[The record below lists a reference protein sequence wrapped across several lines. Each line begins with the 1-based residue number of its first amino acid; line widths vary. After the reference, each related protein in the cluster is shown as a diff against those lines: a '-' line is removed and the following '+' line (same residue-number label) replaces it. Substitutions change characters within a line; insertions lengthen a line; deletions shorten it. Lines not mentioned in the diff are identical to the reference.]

1 MEKGPSGL
9 VAFRYSRVSDDKRK
23 LSRSVPE
30 QEAEG
35 LEAIA
40 ACGWVDGGSFSDP
53 DMSASRFAT
62 KARPQWAKLVD
73 DVLPSGKVGVL
84 VLWEPAR
91 GSRVLSTWALLLET
105 CQRLGI
111 LVHVTSHQQTYN
123 LRNPRHWKTLADDG
137 VKAVYDSE
145 ETSMRVLR
153 GVAGHAL
160 TGKPYG
166 QVLYGYRR
174 HYHPETKDF
183 LEQVIDEER
192 AAVVRDCAKWI
203 AAKKSLGSLV
213 EHLHERG
220 IRSPSGNE
228 RWSDTTLKQMALNP
242 GYVGKRVH
250 QGKAVGDGVWPA
262 ILSEQLQRECHDVLK
277 AEGRSKER
285 DGAVV
290 HVLSGIVTCD
300 SCGGMLRVDRGR
312 GGHPYYQCKSK
323 RRHVG
328 IRKAVLEEYVQ
339 EVVLARLS
347 QADFASLL
355 VDDLGDDVREAE
367 EEAARLRATLE
378 GFYDQAK
385 PTVPDTER
393 LSPIGLARMER
404 EYGPLIAAAEERAKR
419 LRVPPVLRAVTG
431 PGIHSKW
438 PEMEI
443 GQQREVIRTVMA
455 VRVLPIGRG
464 RRVPPED
471 RVVINWLQS

>member
-1 MEKGPSGL
+1 MEKRPSGL
-9 VAFRYSRVSDDKRK
+9 VALRYSRVSDDKRK

-40 ACGWVDGGSFSDP
+40 TCGWVDGGSFSDP

-73 DVLPSGKVGVL
+73 DVLPSGNVGVL

-111 LVHVTSHQQTYN
+111 LVHITSHEQTYN

-166 QVLYGYRR
+166 HVLYGYRR

-203 AAKKSLGSLV
+203 AAKKSLGSLID
-213 EHLHERG
+213 HLHERG

-228 RWSDTTLKQMALNP
+228 RWSDTSLKQMVLNP

-250 QGKAVGDGVWPA
+250 QGKVVGEGVWPA
-262 ILSEQLQRECHDVLK
+262 ILTEQLQRECRDVLK
-277 AEGRSKER
+277 AEGRSRER

-300 SCGGMLRVDRGR
+300 PCGGMLRVDQ
-312 GGHPYYQCKSK
+312 GGSGHLYYQCKSK
-323 RRHVG
+323 SRHVG
-328 IRKAVLEEYVQ
+328 IRKAALEEYVQ
-339 EVVLARLS
+339 EVILARLGRE
-347 QADFASLL
+347 DFADLL
-355 VDDLGDDVREAE
+355 TGDRTDDARAAE
-367 EEAARLRATLE
+367 EETARLRAALE
-378 GFYDQAK
+378 GFYEQAE
-385 PTVPDTER
+385 PTVPEEDR
-393 LSPIGLARMER
+393 LSPLGLARAER
-404 EYGPLIAAAEERAKR
+404 QYLPLIEAAESRAKR
-419 LRVPPVLRAVTG
+419 LRVPAVLRAVQG
-431 PGIHSKW
+431 PGIRARW
-438 PEMEI
+438 PLMEMS
-443 GQQREVIRTVMA
+443 QQREVIRTVMM

-464 RRVPPED
+464 RQAPPEE
-471 RVVINWLQS
+471 RVLIDWA

>member
-1 MEKGPSGL
+1 MEKRPSGL

-62 KARPQWAKLVD
+62 KTRPQWAKLVD

-111 LVHVTSHQQTYN
+111 LVHITSHEQTYN

-166 QVLYGYRR
+166 HVLYGYRR
-174 HYHPETKDF
+174 HYHPETKEF

-192 AAVVRDCAKWI
+192 AQVVRDCAEWI
-203 AAKKSLGSLV
+203 AAKKSLGSLIQ
-213 EHLHERG
+213 HLHERDV
-220 IRSPSGNE
+220 RSPSGNE
-228 RWSDTTLKQMALNP
+228 WWSDTSLKQMVLNP

-250 QGKAVGDGVWPA
+250 QGKAIGDGAWPA
-262 ILSEQLQRECHDVLK
+262 ILTEQLQRECRDVLK

-290 HVLSGIVTCD
+290 HVLSGIVMCG
-300 SCGGMLRVDRGR
+300 SCGGPLRVDP
-312 GGHPYYQCKSK
+312 GGKGHLYYLCKSK
-323 RRHVG
+323 SRHVG

-339 EVVLARLS
+339 EVVLARLGRE
-347 QADFASLL
+347 DFADLL
-355 VDDLGDDVREAE
+355 ADNLDDDVQLAE
-367 EEAARLRATLE
+367 EEAARLRTTLE
-378 GFYDQAK
+378 GFYEQAK
-385 PTVPDTER
+385 PTVPEAER

-404 EYGPLIAAAEERAKR
+404 EYLPLIAAAEGRAKR
-419 LRVPPVLRAVTG
+419 LRVPPVLRAVAG
-431 PGIHSKW
+431 PEIRSKW
-438 PEMEI
+438 PRMEMS
-443 GQQREVIRTVMA
+443 QQREVIRTVMA
-455 VRVLPIGRG
+455 VQVLPIGRG

-471 RVVINWLQS
+471 RVMINWLQS